1 MRIISV
7 LLVFLLV
14 GCDGLF
20 NEVSDTE
27 YVSRAQTFL
36 DEGNLKSASIEL
48 KNALANNP
56 DNAQA
61 RWLLGR
67 LYVEIGNG
75 LAAEKELNKARS
87 LGVRD
92 DSIVPLLLEALLM
105 QKKYRGVIDFDVSGV
120 HSVDSTAEIFAS
132 RGLAY
137 LLQNDLEKAQHEFD
151 NALSRGPD
159 SPYVLVGRA
168 RLSVVKR
175 ELEDAH
181 GYLEK
186 ALSNNGNYAL
196 AWGLLGDL
204 ANLEKKP
211 DVAIDAYSKAI
222 KNHVDNTG
230 SLLKRAQLYIKLEQF
245 DSAQADINK
254 LKVKRPNNAEVHY
267 WQGVLYFLKKQF
279 PEAQA
284 SLELALKSKN
294 YNMRAVYYLG
304 ATHFFQGNYAQ
315 AKDYLTR
322 FVGAAPQFI
331 PGRKLLSQIKLQ
343 DGEYA
348 HVENL
353 LRPVVKLNPNDTLA
367 MNVLANALLKQGKT
381 DGAIKLLEKIVIIQ
395 PEAAVAHVRLGLG
408 FLMQGEKERANE
420 SLKNAIEI
428 DPKFQQADITLILSY
443 LRENAFEAADKA
455 AKLFVDRQPEN
466 AIAHA
471 MRGMTYLAKKQYG
484 KAEHSFLKARKL
496 APGDPYA
503 SQQLSALAMRDKNPN
518 KARGYLNEVLERYPG
533 HLRTLLS
540 LAAIEEEQGNIEA
553 MRRALKVAAEANPNA
568 VQPRVLLA
576 RMYFKERKIEQARLV
591 LGDIFEQQ
599 RKNPE
604 VLSLIGEL
612 QLASKEFASAKSTF
626 KQLIE
631 LQPKMAQPHFF
642 LARAYHGLGDQVGF
656 KAELNRALDLS
667 PNYVPAKIALLRLSM
682 LEGDIASAYKQLA
695 AIKKSSGESADIL
708 LLEGELLAKLEKP
721 EQALVAFK
729 KLFDKAPS
737 SSSLLTLTTF
747 HWSLGDYDE
756 AVSELEAWIKS
767 NPHDVS
773 AMLALANNYFILGR
787 KDESVSLYYRI
798 LELSKN
804 NLLAL
809 NNLAWQLKETD
820 LGQAL
825 SLANRAYALDPN
837 SSIILDT
844 LAMLLMRDGQIE
856 LARRYIERALDKKP
870 EDPTLLYH
878 SILLAEKS
886 GNKKEAITALRALL
900 EKNVKFPDSS
910 QAVQMLKRLELER

>member
-1 MRIISV
+1 MKQIISILLV
-7 LLVFLLV
+7 LLLA

-20 NEVSDTE
+20 NEVSDAE
-27 YVSRAQTFL
+27 YVSRAQAYL
-36 DEGNLKSASIEL
+36 DEGKLKSASIEL
-48 KNALANNP
+48 KNALANNAN
-56 DNAQA
+56 NAQA
-61 RWLLGR
+61 RWLLGK

-75 LAAEKELNKARS
+75 LAAEKELNKARE
-87 LGVRD
+87 LGVNN
-92 DSIVPLLLEALLM
+92 DSIVPLLLESLLI
-105 QKKYRGVIDFDVSGV
+105 QKKYKSVINFNVNKV
-120 HSVDSTAEIFAS
+120 HSSDSMAEVFAS

-137 LLQNDLEKAQHEFD
+137 LLQNDLEKAQHAFD
-151 NALSRGPD
+151 NALIREPD

-181 GYLEK
+181 RYLEK
-186 ALSNNGNYAL
+186 ALSNNGSYAL

-204 ANLEKKP
+204 ANLEKKS

-222 KNHVDNTG
+222 ENHVDNTG
-230 SLLKRAQLYIKLEQF
+230 DLLKRARLYIKLEQL
-245 DSAQADINK
+245 DSAQSDINT
-254 LKVKRPNNAEVHY
+254 LKTKRPNNAKVHY

-304 ATHFFQGNYAQ
+304 ATHFFQGNFAQ

-322 FVGAAPQFI
+322 FVVAAPQFI

-343 DGEYA
+343 DKEYT

-367 MNVLANALLKQGKT
+367 MNILANAFLKQGKT
-381 DGAIKLLEKIVIIQ
+381 NEAIKLLEKIVTIQ
-395 PEAAVAHVRLGLG
+395 PEAAVARMRLGLG
-408 FLMQGEKERANE
+408 FLIQGEKEHANE
-420 SLKNAIEI
+420 SLKNAIKI

-455 AKLFVDRQPEN
+455 AKLFVGKQPEN

-471 MRGMTYLAKKQYG
+471 MLGMTYLAKKQHDE
-484 KAEHSFLKARKL
+484 AEQSFLKAIKL

-503 SQQLSALAMRDKNPN
+503 SQQLSALAIKDKNPN
-518 KARGYLNEVLERYPG
+518 KARGYLNVVLEHHPG

-553 MRRALKVAAEANPNA
+553 MRKVLKIATEANPNA
-568 VQPRVLLA
+568 VQPRVLMA

-591 LGDIFEQQ
+591 LGGILEQQ

-612 QLASKEFASAKSTF
+612 QLASKEFASAKGTF
-626 KQLIE
+626 KRLIE
-631 LQPKMAQPHFF
+631 LQPKNAESHFF
-642 LARAYHGLGDQVGF
+642 LARAYYGLENQDKF
-656 KAELNRALDLS
+656 KIELNKSLDLS
-667 PNYVPAKIALLRLSM
+667 PNYVPANIALLRLSM
-682 LEGDIASAYKQLA
+682 LEGDVDSAYKRLV
-695 AIKKSSGESADIL
+695 AIKKNAEESADIL
-708 LLEGELLAKLEKP
+708 LLEGELLAKLKRP
-721 EQALVAFK
+721 EETLVVFK
-729 KLFDKAPS
+729 KLFDKTS
-737 SSSLLTLTTF
+737 NTSSLLTLTTF
-747 HWSLGDYDE
+747 RWSLGDRDG
-756 AVSELEAWIKS
+756 AVSELEDWIKS
-767 NPHDVS
+767 NPQDVS
-773 AMLALANNYFILGR
+773 AMLALANNYFILGYED
-787 KDESVSLYYRI
+787 KSVRLYHQI
-798 LELSKN
+798 LNLSEN

-809 NNLAWQLKETD
+809 NNLAWQLKETNLD
-820 LGQAL
+820 QAL
-825 SLANRAYALDPN
+825 SLANRAYALAPN
-837 SSIILDT
+837 SPIILDT
-844 LAMLLMRDGQIE
+844 LAMLLMRDGQIA
-856 LARRYIERALDKKP
+856 LARRYIERALEKKP

-886 GNKKEAITALRALL
+886 GDKKEAIVALRALL
-900 EKNVKFPDSS
+900 EKDVKFPDSS
-910 QAVQMLKRLELER
+910 QAVQMLKRLELE